1 MVEKMENKEK
11 RKVGEDNCG
20 NVVWGV
26 SKKID
31 KKKMEIHNVRIGA
44 KLRVGTCGGCQCFDT

>member
-1 MVEKMENKEK
+1 MAEKMENKEK

-26 SKKID
+26 SKNID
-31 KKKMEIHNVRIGA
+31 NNKNGNSQCEDRCEVK
-44 KLRVGTCGGCQCFDT
+44 GGDMWWV